1 MAVIHVLDKHTAE
14 LIAAGEV
21 VERPSSVVK
30 ELVENAIDA
39 GSSVISVEISRGGV
53 GSIVVSDNGSGIEA
67 EYISTAFIRHAT
79 SKIEKPEDLD
89 AIGTLG
95 FRGEALAS
103 IAAVSRV
110 ELLTRTEKD
119 EFACLYRQEGG
130 EEISAE
136 AAARPVGTTVTV
148 RDLFYNVPARMK
160 FLKKD
165 ASEGN
170 YVGEVVLRQA
180 LAHPEIS
187 FRFVKEGKEQFL
199 TPGDG
204 DPMSAIYT
212 VLGRDFSK
220 SLLRVSYQQGP
231 MGVEGYVTAPI
242 SCRGS
247 RSMQFFYVNGRHI
260 QDRTLMAALETAY
273 KGVMM
278 QGKFPGCVLNLT
290 MPPERVD
297 VNVHPAKTEV
307 RFANTGEI
315 FDLMYKAVRSVVTR
329 TDTPKKQL
337 DLSAA
342 ASSAVSE
349 HAAAQSSFT
358 APQPAAPQTKAAP
371 AAEQMRMAMPQTAPE
386 PEKTA
391 RYDSAA
397 LPLRDDL
404 LQQTAQVAYQTRRS
418 LHALDI
424 EKTPQ
429 EDPAFSSYR
438 SADWSADRMQQVLP
452 SQPALD
458 KEESSPIL
466 PKEEKLPQE
475 PQVPSTESAPQTA
488 EKTLKYIGE
497 AFRTYIIAEC
507 EDEIILIDKHAA
519 HERILY
525 EKLVAGYG
533 KVAGQ
538 MLMTPISVTLSA
550 AEKNALLSEEELL
563 QNAGFEVED
572 FGGASVL
579 VRAVPANVPVESVER
594 LTEEIAAKLASGS
607 RDTLSEKTDWVL
619 HSIACRAA
627 IKAGDKDPA
636 QTLLALA
643 NQILSGEVPPFCPH
657 GRPVLIRLT
666 QKELEKQFGRRE

>member
-247 RSMQFFYVNGRHI
+247 RSMQFFYVNGGIYR
-260 QDRTLMAALETAY
+260 
-273 KGVMM
+273 
-278 QGKFPGCVLNLT
+278 
-290 MPPERVD
+290 
-297 VNVHPAKTEV
+297 
-307 RFANTGEI
+307 
-315 FDLMYKAVRSVVTR
+315 
-329 TDTPKKQL
+329 
-337 DLSAA
+337 
-342 ASSAVSE
+342 
-349 HAAAQSSFT
+349 T
-358 APQPAAPQTKAAP
+358 AP
-371 AAEQMRMAMPQTAPE
+371 
-386 PEKTA
+386 
-391 RYDSAA
+391 
-397 LPLRDDL
+397 
-404 LQQTAQVAYQTRRS
+404 
-418 LHALDI
+418 
-424 EKTPQ
+424 
-429 EDPAFSSYR
+429 
-438 SADWSADRMQQVLP
+438 
-452 SQPALD
+452 
-458 KEESSPIL
+458 
-466 PKEEKLPQE
+466 
-475 PQVPSTESAPQTA
+475 
-488 EKTLKYIGE
+488 
-497 AFRTYIIAEC
+497 
-507 EDEIILIDKHAA
+507 
-519 HERILY
+519 
-525 EKLVAGYG
+525 
-533 KVAGQ
+533 
-538 MLMTPISVTLSA
+538 
-550 AEKNALLSEEELL
+550 
-563 QNAGFEVED
+563 
-572 FGGASVL
+572 
-579 VRAVPANVPVESVER
+579 
-594 LTEEIAAKLASGS
+594 
-607 RDTLSEKTDWVL
+607 
-619 HSIACRAA
+619 
-627 IKAGDKDPA
+627 
-636 QTLLALA
+636 
-643 NQILSGEVPPFCPH
+643 
-657 GRPVLIRLT
+657 
-666 QKELEKQFGRRE
+666 

>member
-165 ASEGN
+165 ASEGKLCR
-170 YVGEVVLRQA
+170 GGRVLRQA

-231 MGVEGYVTAPI
+231 DGGGRL
-242 SCRGS
+242 CD
-247 RSMQFFYVNGRHI
+247 RSHLLPRQ
-260 QDRTLMAALETAY
+260 
-273 KGVMM
+273 
-278 QGKFPGCVLNLT
+278 PLN
-290 MPPERVD
+290 
-297 VNVHPAKTEV
+297 
-307 RFANTGEI
+307 
-315 FDLMYKAVRSVVTR
+315 AVFLC
-329 TDTPKKQL
+329 K
-337 DLSAA
+337 
-342 ASSAVSE
+342 
-349 HAAAQSSFT
+349 
-358 APQPAAPQTKAAP
+358 
-371 AAEQMRMAMPQTAPE
+371 
-386 PEKTA
+386 
-391 RYDSAA
+391 
-397 LPLRDDL
+397 
-404 LQQTAQVAYQTRRS
+404 
-418 LHALDI
+418 
-424 EKTPQ
+424 
-429 EDPAFSSYR
+429 
-438 SADWSADRMQQVLP
+438 
-452 SQPALD
+452 
-458 KEESSPIL
+458 
-466 PKEEKLPQE
+466 
-475 PQVPSTESAPQTA
+475 
-488 EKTLKYIGE
+488 
-497 AFRTYIIAEC
+497 
-507 EDEIILIDKHAA
+507 
-519 HERILY
+519 
-525 EKLVAGYG
+525 
-533 KVAGQ
+533 
-538 MLMTPISVTLSA
+538 
-550 AEKNALLSEEELL
+550 
-563 QNAGFEVED
+563 
-572 FGGASVL
+572 
-579 VRAVPANVPVESVER
+579 
-594 LTEEIAAKLASGS
+594 
-607 RDTLSEKTDWVL
+607 
-619 HSIACRAA
+619 RAA
-627 IKAGDKDPA
+627 YTGPHPD
-636 QTLLALA
+636 
-643 NQILSGEVPPFCPH
+643 GCP
-657 GRPVLIRLT
+657 
-666 QKELEKQFGRRE
+666 

>member
-30 ELVENAIDA
+30 ELIENAIDA
-39 GSSVISVEISRGGV
+39 GSSTISVEISRGGV
-53 GSIVVSDNGSGIEA
+53 GSIQISDNGSGIEA
-67 EYISTAFIRHAT
+67 EYIATAFIRHAT
-79 SKIEKPEDLD
+79 SKIEKAEDLD

-130 EEISAE
+130 EELSAE

-148 RDLFYNVPARMK
+148 KDLFYNVPARMK

-187 FRFVKEGKEQFL
+187 FRFVKEGKEQFH

-204 DPMSAIYT
+204 DPMSAIFT

-220 SLLRVSYQQGP
+220 SLLKVSYRQGP
-231 MGVEGYVTAPI
+231 LAVEGYVTAPI

-307 RFANTGEI
+307 RFANSGEI
-315 FDLMYKAVRSVVTR
+315 FDLMYQAVRGVVTR
-329 TDTPKKQL
+329 TDTPQKQL
-337 DLSAA
+337 DLSKGTPVSQQTIPARP
-342 ASSAVSE
+342 AVK
-349 HAAAQSSFT
+349 
-358 APQPAAPQTKAAP
+358 PAVQTEQIRIPVQKPAAAP
-371 AAEQMRMAMPQTAPE
+371 AVFTATPLSGATV
-386 PEKTA
+386 PA
-391 RYDSAA
+391 ADDGMLHQSAKV
-397 LPLRDDL
+397 P
-404 LQQTAQVAYQTRRS
+404 YETRRS
-418 LHALDI
+418 LRALDI

-429 EDPAFSSYR
+429 EEPAAVPTRVPYIPAPEAKSTAQL
-438 SADWSADRMQQVLP
+438 SAQPEDMP
-452 SQPALD
+452 QPAAAPR
-458 KEESSPIL
+458 KGERL
-466 PKEEKLPQE
+466 PAGA
-475 PQVPSTESAPQTA
+475 PSTESAVQSD
-488 EKTLKYIGE
+488 EKELKYIGE

-507 EDEIILIDKHAA
+507 KDEIILIDKHAA

-533 KVAGQ
+533 AVAGQ
-538 MLMTPISVTLSA
+538 MLMAPVSVNLSA
-550 AEKNALLSEEELL
+550 AEKNALLADEELL
-563 QNAGFEVED
+563 RNAGFEVED

-636 QTLLALA
+636 PALLSLA
-643 NQILSGEVPPFCPH
+643 RQILSGAVPPFCPH

>member
-30 ELVENAIDA
+30 ELVENSIDA

-53 GSIVVSDNGSGIEA
+53 GSISVSDNGSGIEA
-67 EYISTAFIRHAT
+67 EYIATAFIRHAT

-130 EEISAE
+130 EELSAE

-180 LAHPEIS
+180 LAHPDIS

-204 DPMSAIYT
+204 DPMSAIRA
-212 VLGRDFSK
+212 VLGREFSK
-220 SLLRVSYQQGP
+220 SLLGVLYQQGP
-231 MGVEGYVTAPI
+231 MAVEGYVTAPI
-242 SCRGS
+242 ACRGS
-247 RSMQFFYVNGRHI
+247 RSMQFFYVNGRQI
-260 QDRTLMAALETAY
+260 QDRTLMAALEAAY

-315 FDLMYKAVRSVVTR
+315 FDLMYKAVRGVVTR
-329 TDTPKKQL
+329 NDTPKKQL

-342 ASSAVSE
+342 A
-349 HAAAQSSFT
+349 
-358 APQPAAPQTKAAP
+358 PQPAPQAVPAAPRAERPSAEAEQITIPVPPAPAPQRPVQTAVAP
-371 AAEQMRMAMPQTAPE
+371 AAPTGDGMLHQT
-386 PEKTA
+386 
-391 RYDSAA
+391 S
-397 LPLRDDL
+397 
-404 LQQTAQVAYQTRRS
+404 QIAYQTRRS
-418 LHALDI
+418 LRALDI
-424 EKTPQ
+424 EKTP
-429 EDPAFSSYR
+429 EEEPALQVR
-438 SADWSADRMQQVLP
+438 SAPVLP
-452 SQPALD
+452 PQERAQDRPAAPQPETERPALAAAPVQTM
-458 KEESSPIL
+458 EEAA
-466 PKEEKLPQE
+466 
-475 PQVPSTESAPQTA
+475 PSTGSAPQGE

-497 AFRTYIIAEC
+497 AFRTYILAEC

-533 KVAGQ
+533 RVAGQ
-538 MLMTPISVTLSA
+538 MLMTPVSVTLSA
-550 AEKNALLSEEELL
+550 AEKNALLAEETLL

-636 QTLLALA
+636 PALLALA
-643 NQILSGEVPPFCPH
+643 RQILSGAVPPFCPR

>member
-21 VERPSSVVK
+21 VERPASVVK

-39 GSSVISVEISRGGV
+39 HSSVISVEISRGGV
-53 GSIVVSDNGSGIEA
+53 GSIEVSDNGSGIEA

-110 ELLTRTEKD
+110 DLLTRTEKD

-130 EEISAE
+130 EELFAE

-170 YVGEVVLRQA
+170 YVGEVMLRQA

-204 DPMSAIYT
+204 DPMSAIHA
-212 VLGRDFSK
+212 VLGREFAK
-220 SLLRVSYQQGP
+220 SLLGVSYRQGP
-231 MGVEGYVTAPI
+231 MAVEGYVTAPI
-242 SCRGS
+242 ACRGS
-247 RSMQFFYVNGRHI
+247 RSMQFFYVNGRQI

-329 TDTPKKQL
+329 TDTPQKELVLPLEPHPAKP
-337 DLSAA
+337 A
-342 ASSAVSE
+342 ASVRQ
-349 HAAAQSSFT
+349 AAS
-358 APQPAAPQTKAAP
+358 PQPAAEQIRIPEPQEPVQPARMP
-371 AAEQMRMAMPQTAPE
+371 AAETVSA
-386 PEKTA
+386 
-391 RYDSAA
+391 SAA
-397 LPLRDDL
+397 
-404 LQQTAQVAYQTRRS
+404 AQNDGMLHQAAQIAYQTRRS
-418 LHALDI
+418 LRALDI

-429 EDPAFSSYR
+429 EEPFAAIRSVPVIPQQGGAQGRPLDP
-438 SADWSADRMQQVLP
+438 
-452 SQPALD
+452 QPEASD
-458 KEESSPIL
+458 FAAASPA
-466 PKEEKLPQE
+466 EE
-475 PQVPSTESAPQTA
+475 PQREAAAPSTESAPQSE
-488 EKTLKYIGE
+488 EKALNYIGE
-497 AFRTYIIAEC
+497 AFRTYILAEYG
-507 EDEIILIDKHAA
+507 DEIILIDKHAA

-533 KVAGQ
+533 TVAGQ
-538 MLMTPISVTLSA
+538 MLMTPVSVTLSA
-550 AEKNALLSEEELL
+550 AEKNALLAEEELL

-636 QTLLALA
+636 QALLALA
-643 NQILSGEVPPFCPH
+643 RQILSGAVPPFCPH

>member
-165 ASEGN
+165 ASEGKLCRRGRAAAGARAPGN
-170 YVGEVVLRQA
+170 LFPLCQG
-180 LAHPEIS
+180 
-187 FRFVKEGKEQFL
+187 GKRAVSHS
-199 TPGDG
+199 GDG

-247 RSMQFFYVNGRHI
+247 RSMQFFYVNGGIYR
-260 QDRTLMAALETAY
+260 
-273 KGVMM
+273 
-278 QGKFPGCVLNLT
+278 
-290 MPPERVD
+290 
-297 VNVHPAKTEV
+297 
-307 RFANTGEI
+307 
-315 FDLMYKAVRSVVTR
+315 
-329 TDTPKKQL
+329 
-337 DLSAA
+337 
-342 ASSAVSE
+342 
-349 HAAAQSSFT
+349 T
-358 APQPAAPQTKAAP
+358 AP
-371 AAEQMRMAMPQTAPE
+371 
-386 PEKTA
+386 
-391 RYDSAA
+391 
-397 LPLRDDL
+397 
-404 LQQTAQVAYQTRRS
+404 
-418 LHALDI
+418 
-424 EKTPQ
+424 
-429 EDPAFSSYR
+429 
-438 SADWSADRMQQVLP
+438 
-452 SQPALD
+452 
-458 KEESSPIL
+458 
-466 PKEEKLPQE
+466 
-475 PQVPSTESAPQTA
+475 
-488 EKTLKYIGE
+488 
-497 AFRTYIIAEC
+497 
-507 EDEIILIDKHAA
+507 
-519 HERILY
+519 
-525 EKLVAGYG
+525 
-533 KVAGQ
+533 
-538 MLMTPISVTLSA
+538 
-550 AEKNALLSEEELL
+550 
-563 QNAGFEVED
+563 
-572 FGGASVL
+572 
-579 VRAVPANVPVESVER
+579 
-594 LTEEIAAKLASGS
+594 
-607 RDTLSEKTDWVL
+607 
-619 HSIACRAA
+619 
-627 IKAGDKDPA
+627 
-636 QTLLALA
+636 
-643 NQILSGEVPPFCPH
+643 
-657 GRPVLIRLT
+657 
-666 QKELEKQFGRRE
+666 